1 MHTARSTMKRQLE
14 CSFLAVTT
22 LLVSR
27 VQTPTHP
34 HSTPARAVFSKLKR
48 DPSPTREGKEEWG
61 KEVSPMLSSLTNGG
75 VGCSL
80 ALMAEPPQGREYSS
94 CDVLLIESVQ
104 ESPGRAVGSLHM
116 EPVTISSMHLLVDRA
131 LHPKSS
137 STLQLASSLNSKCHL
152 LRDVLST
159 PQSRLAPT
167 CQTFLFF
174 IISLFSF

>member
-94 CDVLLIESVQ
+94 CDGA
-104 ESPGRAVGSLHM
+104 P
-116 EPVTISSMHLLVDRA
+116 DRKRSGIPRKGCGLFA
-131 LHPKSS
+131 HGACHHQQHAFAGGQGTTS
-137 STLQLASSLNSKCHL
+137 QVFLNS
-152 LRDVLST
+152 S
-159 PQSRLAPT
+159 AG
-167 CQTFLFF
+167 F
-174 IISLFSF
+174 ISQL